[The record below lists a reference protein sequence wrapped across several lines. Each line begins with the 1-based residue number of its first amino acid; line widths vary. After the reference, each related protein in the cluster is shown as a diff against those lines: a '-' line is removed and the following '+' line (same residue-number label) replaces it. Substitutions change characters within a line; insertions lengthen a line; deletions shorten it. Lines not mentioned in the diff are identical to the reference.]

1 METNALNA
9 KIEKVKVMA
18 TALYNE
24 GRLTYKASIL
34 GDGIA
39 DPFKKGIKIR
49 DDLLELLNLKY
60 LNFNGDNENDLL
72 DDLEK
77 VFRILVAIRKFSK

>member
-1 METNALNA
+1 MEINPLNA

-24 GRLTYKASIL
+24 GRLTYKASIV
-34 GDGIA
+34 GDGTA
-39 DPFKKGIKIR
+39 DPLKKGIKVR
-49 DDLLELLNLKY
+49 DDLLELLNLKS
-60 LNFNGDNENDLL
+60 LDLKADNEKDLL

>member
-1 METNALNA
+1 MENDALNA

-24 GRLTYKASIL
+24 GRLTYKASVL
-34 GDGIA
+34 GTGIA
-39 DPFKKGIKIR
+39 DPLKKGIKIR
-49 DDLLELLNLKY
+49 DDLLELLNLKS
-60 LNFNGDNENDLL
+60 LDLKADNEKDLL
-72 DDLEK
+72 GDLEK

>member
-1 METNALNA
+1 MEKDALNT

-24 GRLTYKASIL
+24 GHLTYKASVL
-34 GDGIA
+34 GNGIA

-49 DDLLELLNLKY
+49 DDLLELLNLKS
-60 LNFNGDNENDLL
+60 LDLKADNEKDLL

-77 VFRILVAIRKFSK
+77 VFRILVAIRRFSK